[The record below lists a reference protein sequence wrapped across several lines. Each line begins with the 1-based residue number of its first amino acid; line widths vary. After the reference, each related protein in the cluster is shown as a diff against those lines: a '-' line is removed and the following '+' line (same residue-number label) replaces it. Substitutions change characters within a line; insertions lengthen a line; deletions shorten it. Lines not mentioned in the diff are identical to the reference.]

1 MSANILAVLLVF
13 GCGLIHLVTGQCIVV
28 KKSEE
33 KVEEAKSDVW
43 LPNLFHGK
51 INVVYFLNFFLFF
64 LFFCFSRKQIIRY
77 KRFRFEWGKN
87 LNSRISRLHNVC
99 MVLSFCQYE
108 MNVYIPYILFC
119 KPLVYVLIL
128 FICYNGTFRALTER
142 SEKMQMMF
150 RTIVLRK

>member
-43 LPNLFHGK
+43 LPNRFHGK
-51 INVVYFLNFFLFF
+51 INVFLVLFF
-64 LFFCFSRKQIIRY
+64 VFVLWFFFSRKQIIRY

-99 MVLSFCQYE
+99 MVLSFYQYVHSFSVDWISGCE
-108 MNVYIPYILFC
+108 
-119 KPLVYVLIL
+119 
-128 FICYNGTFRALTER
+128 YNGV
-142 SEKMQMMF
+142 QMKPGNEVIF
-150 RTIVLRK
+150 PFPDCTVCVCTDKSRVICCR